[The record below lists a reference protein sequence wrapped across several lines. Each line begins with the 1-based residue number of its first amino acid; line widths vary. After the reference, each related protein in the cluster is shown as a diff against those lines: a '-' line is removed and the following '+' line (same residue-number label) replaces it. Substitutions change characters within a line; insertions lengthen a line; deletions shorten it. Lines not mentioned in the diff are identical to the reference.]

1 MDYPEIAESF
11 QSGGAGALSV
21 VISPDCDDF
30 IKDLLENTDIPCIAD
45 DVISDEYMIYH
56 YKLLGFSAVMLKVDV
71 LEVVDLKRFYDL
83 AYSLGMSCIFEV
95 KDSSDISKAMIVGGD
110 IICADSNIEN
120 AISLRRCVSHD
131 LTFIVKGSV
140 KSKEDVIKLKE
151 NNIHAIILNDSSIKI
166 DEISQ

>member
-1 MDYPEIAESF
+1 MDYPEIAKRF
-11 QSGGAGALSV
+11 QSGGAGAFSI

-30 IKDLLENTDIPCIAD
+30 IKDLLENTDLPCIAD
-45 DVISDEYMIYH
+45 DVINDEYLIYQT
-56 YKLLGFSAVMLKVDV
+56 KISGFSAVILKADV

-95 KDSSDISKAMIVGGD
+95 KDSSDISKVMIVGGD
-110 IICADSNIEN
+110 IICVDSNIEN

-151 NNIHAIILNDSSIKI
+151 NNINAIILKDSSIKI
-166 DEISQ
+166 DEILS